1 MTRTIAI
8 FGYGPGLGVGTAR
21 RFGKEGFRVAIVGRD
36 AERANRNADRL
47 IAEGIEAA
55 AFAADVTDAGQ
66 LQKAIDD
73 VTATIGPIDVAMH
86 GAAAD
91 PSARTPSTLE
101 VDVAALAVP
110 IALKLHSPI
119 QLTRALLPAM
129 LERGEGT
136 LLFSSGSSERYLLPY
151 LANFGVALAA
161 QRAYIRQLH
170 AELRGTGV
178 YVGLLNIGALIGDS
192 NAERLLAENPQL
204 APPGI
209 QIPRITNAELGE
221 HYWRMYTQRAHDEL
235 DVGFPS

>member
-8 FGYGPGLGVGTAR
+8 FGYGVGTAR

-36 AERANRNADRL
+36 ANRNADRL

-66 LQKAIDD
+66 LEKAIDD
-73 VTATIGPIDVAMH
+73 ITATLGPIDVAMH

-101 VDVAALAVP
+101 VDVAALTVP

-151 LANFGVALAA
+151 LANTTNSTSASRPDLAYLPYPS
-161 QRAYIRQLH
+161 QRSQP
-170 AELRGTGV
+170 LRGVQALCEDRSGGV
-178 YVGLLNIGALIGDS
+178 RGLHGSGGSELDGCS
-192 NAERLLAENPQL
+192 VRLL
-204 APPGI
+204 
-209 QIPRITNAELGE
+209 
-221 HYWRMYTQRAHDEL
+221 M
-235 DVGFPS
+235 